1 LGFTLVSHSNVVYS
15 LLISKKVEYKIM
27 LTSVVIERNL
37 DTPMNY
43 MNTEEVNM
51 TQHEAPSWKGREP
64 VRVRFGRRLHELR
77 TSKGYTQMQ
86 LAMNAG
92 LDRSFISDI
101 ERGVKEPTI
110 STLDML
116 AVVFI
121 MTLSEMFE
129 GV

>member
-1 LGFTLVSHSNVVYS
+1 
-15 LLISKKVEYKIM
+15 M
-27 LTSVVIERNL
+27 R
-37 DTPMNY
+37 
-43 MNTEEVNM
+43 
-51 TQHEAPSWKGREP
+51 
-64 VRVRFGRRLHELR
+64 
-77 TSKGYTQMQ
+77 

-116 AVVFI
+116 AIVFS